1 MQENGRSAVTDGMF
15 AFERRAVGSLVS
27 FLHRRSPGRCRLRE
41 RPSEYLVIL
50 FFDAVVR
57 RRPDNG
63 RPPRVGAQAHI
74 PHDRGRG
81 QRRFGTLPPVE
92 GRLPQSGKAKRGG
105 TGGNHFPRRGLGRR
119 PSAFPAFPAFPCLFG
134 TKKAGWMPALGVSV
148 FRKVRLRWR
157 GARPDSG
164 RRGFS
169 WWLSSQFRR
178 YSTYRDC
185 VRSFRFW

>member
-1 MQENGRSAVTDGMF
+1 MGIQGGWGGSNRLTMQENGRSAVTDGMF

-50 FFDAVVR
+50 SFDAVVR

-92 GRLPQSGKAKRGG
+92 GRLPQSGKAKRGDRG
-105 TGGNHFPRRGLGRR
+105 ESFPPAGSGAAPQCLSCLSVPFRHEKSRHGAGFGSKR
-119 PSAFPAFPAFPCLFG
+119 FPEDQ
-134 TKKAGWMPALGVSV
+134 TSV
-148 FRKVRLRWR
+148 AW
-157 GARPDSG
+157 
-164 RRGFS
+164 
-169 WWLSSQFRR
+169 SQ
-178 YSTYRDC
+178 T
-185 VRSFRFW
+185 